1 MSEQKPQKFEESL
14 AELEATVTKIE
25 SGELTLEDSLAA
37 FERGVALVR
46 TLSQRLAEVEQRV
59 EVLLK
64 SDAGKLLL
72 RPARDDEG

>member
-37 FERGVALVR
+37 FERGVGLVKV
-46 TLSQRLAEVEQRV
+46 LNERLGAVEQRI
-59 EVLLK
+59 EVLTR
-64 SDAGKLLL
+64 DGNGTL
-72 RPARDDEG
+72 RTRPLEVDGE